1 MFSTSSATNPTASAR
16 TRSHVTVVERS
27 GQASLIDPVY
37 IFRHV
42 WSSKPLI
49 ALTTFL
55 GIALAILLALST
67 PKLYTADTQILVD
80 PRDIK
85 VVQNEVT
92 PNGLPNEATL
102 ALIESQIAVVYSNN
116 VLNRVIDEAGLE
128 SDPEFNG
135 TAETFFGSI
144 FPNLTSF
151 LREDDAQSGRRR
163 LVTVKNL
170 RKAMTVTRDAKSF
183 ILNLSVE
190 TRDPEKSAELS
201 RLIGAT
207 FIDQLGRVQSQTARR
222 ASDALSSRLAEL
234 RQTVAEAERAVE
246 EYKTR
251 NRLVGV
257 GGRLVDDDYILR
269 TNDQLARTRGELA
282 ALRVRAEQMK
292 NVGIDD
298 VVKGSFPEELT
309 SEALT
314 RLRNTYSELSQQAAV
329 LSTTLGPRHPQ
340 RLASREAL
348 ASARNAIRA
357 ELNRI
362 VAAAQTDLARAER
375 TDRDLSTQITA
386 LKTKQLETSESFVK
400 LRELEREVEASRA
413 VYEAFLLRARETGE
427 QESLNT
433 ANVHVISEATPPLEP
448 SSLSRRTL
456 VLLGAILGFFVGIGI
471 AVIRGAVRFF
481 QEVRPL
487 DRVAFDGARVPV
499 GFEAPGYR
507 ERSPYSSGFYPSAG
521 FYSAASGGMG
531 DARQTGSDDA
541 AAAVGEVA
549 LADAV
554 GIRPAVHAETGD
566 LRRPSDTA
574 GDLDGDPQESDEP
587 TETSLAEMSLVEE
600 ERVASEEDAD
610 PQPTSG
616 SLDSPDAVVEAAPVD
631 GEPQSREELRDGIR
645 ALAAER
651 PEIGEQDNLAE
662 TDDAEVK
669 RLQFDIAAV
678 KRHIAEIRERRHAG

>member
-1 MFSTSSATNPTASAR
+1 MAG
-16 TRSHVTVVERS
+16 ERS
-27 GQASLIDPVY
+27 GQTSLIDPIYV
-37 IFRHV
+37 FRRV
-42 WSSKPLI
+42 WASKSLI

-135 TAETFFGSI
+135 TGETLFGSI
-144 FPNLTSF
+144 FPNFVSF
-151 LREDDAQSGRRR
+151 LRQDDVESGRQR
-163 LVTVKNL
+163 LVTLKNL

-183 ILNLSVE
+183 IINLAVE

-201 RLIGAT
+201 RLIGVT

-234 RQTVAEAERAVE
+234 RQSVADAERAVE
-246 EYKTR
+246 EYKTE

-269 TNDQLARTRGELA
+269 TNDQLARSRGEMA

-292 NVGIDD
+292 NVSIDD

-314 RLRNTYSELSQQAAV
+314 RLRNTYSELAQQAAV

-340 RLASREAL
+340 RLASQEAL

-362 VAAAQTDLARAER
+362 VAAAQTDLTRAEQ
-375 TDRDLSTQITA
+375 TDRDLTEQITA
-386 LKTKQLETSESFVK
+386 LKTKQLATSESFVK

-448 SSLSRRTL
+448 SSLARRTM
-456 VLLGAILGFFVGIGI
+456 VLLGAVLGFLAGVGI
-471 AVIRGAVRFF
+471 AVLRATVLFF
-481 QEVRPL
+481 QEGRPF
-487 DRVAFDGARVPV
+487 DRIASDSAPVPV
-499 GFEAPGYR
+499 GFEGAGYRGRAAYAPG
-507 ERSPYSSGFYPSAG
+507 FYQTAG
-521 FYSAASGGMG
+521 LYSAAPLGIGAGREAG
-531 DARQTGSDDA
+531 D
-541 AAAVGEVA
+541 
-549 LADAV
+549 ADAV
-554 GIRPAVHAETGD
+554 AAGEAAQADTAGIRPAVYAETGE
-566 LRRPSDTA
+566 LRRPSDEA
-574 GDLDGDPQESDEP
+574 GEPSRNQPESDDP
-587 TETSLAEMSLVEE
+587 VETSPVDG
-600 ERVASEEDAD
+600 ERLASEEDAD
-610 PQPTSG
+610 PQPSVD
-616 SLDSPDAVVEAAPVD
+616 LPDSPDEGAESAFTDNVA
-631 GEPQSREELRDGIR
+631 QTREELRQKIR
-645 ALAAER
+645 AIAAEP
-651 PEIGEQDNLAE
+651 PEIGYQDNELGQ
-662 TDDAEVK
+662 DDAEVE
-669 RLQFDIAAV
+669 RLQLDIAAV
-678 KRHIAEIRERRHAG
+678 KRHIAEIRERRQVH

>member
-16 TRSHVTVVERS
+16 SRSHVTVVERS
-27 GQASLIDPVY
+27 GQASLIDPIY

-49 ALTTFL
+49 VLTTFL

-144 FPNLTSF
+144 FPNLASF
-151 LREDDAQSGRRR
+151 LREDDAQSGRQR

-183 ILNLSVE
+183 IINLSVE

-201 RLIGAT
+201 RLIGVT

-222 ASDALSSRLAEL
+222 ASDALSARLAEL

-314 RLRNTYSELSQQAAV
+314 RLRNTYSELAQQAAV

-340 RLASREAL
+340 RMASQEAL

-427 QESLNT
+427 QETLNT

-448 SSLSRRTL
+448 SSLSRRTM
-456 VLLGAILGFFVGIGI
+456 VLLGAILGFLVGIGI
-471 AVIRGAVRFF
+471 AVLRGAVRFF

-487 DRVAFDGARVPV
+487 DRVAWDGAGVPL
-499 GFEAPGYR
+499 GFEAAGYR
-507 ERSPYSSGFYPSAG
+507 GRSPYSPGYYPSAG
-521 FYSAASGGMG
+521 FYSTAPAGMG
-531 DARQTGSDDA
+531 EARQADRDDA
-541 AAAVGEVA
+541 AVVGGVG
-549 LADAV
+549 LADAA
-554 GIRPAVHAETGD
+554 GIRPAVYAETGD
-566 LRRPSDTA
+566 IRRPVDEA
-574 GDLDGDPQESDEP
+574 GEPNRDQHESDQP
-587 TETSLAEMSLVEE
+587 AEMSPLEE
-600 ERVASEEDAD
+600 ERVVSEEDMD
-610 PQPTSG
+610 RQPAG
-616 SLDSPDAVVEAAPVD
+616 DAPASPDAAAEPAPVN
-631 GEPQSREELRDGIR
+631 GEPQTSEELRDGIR
-645 ALAAER
+645 ALAAAS
-651 PEIGEQDNLAE
+651 PEIGDQHNLVE
-662 TDDAEVK
+662 TDDAEVE

-678 KRHIAEIRERRHAG
+678 KRHIAEIRERRQVH

>member
-1 MFSTSSATNPTASAR
+1 MAG
-16 TRSHVTVVERS
+16 ERS
-27 GQASLIDPVY
+27 GQTSLIDPIYV
-37 IFRHV
+37 FRRV
-42 WSSKPLI
+42 WASKSLI

-135 TAETFFGSI
+135 TGETLFGSI
-144 FPNLTSF
+144 FPNLVSF
-151 LREDDAQSGRRR
+151 LRQDDVESGRQR
-163 LVTVKNL
+163 LVTLKNL

-183 ILNLSVE
+183 IINLAVE

-234 RQTVAEAERAVE
+234 RQSVADAERAVE
-246 EYKTR
+246 EYKTE

-269 TNDQLARTRGELA
+269 TNDQLARSRGEMA

-292 NVGIDD
+292 NVSIDD

-314 RLRNTYSELSQQAAV
+314 RLRNTYSELAQQAAV

-340 RLASREAL
+340 RLASQEAL

-362 VAAAQTDLARAER
+362 VAAAQTDLTRAEQ
-375 TDRDLSTQITA
+375 TDRDLTEQITA
-386 LKTKQLETSESFVK
+386 LKTKQLATSESFVK

-448 SSLSRRTL
+448 SSLARRTM
-456 VLLGAILGFFVGIGI
+456 VLLGAVLGFLAGVGI
-471 AVIRGAVRFF
+471 AVLRATVLFF
-481 QEVRPL
+481 QEGRPF
-487 DRVAFDGARVPV
+487 DRIASDSAPVAV
-499 GFEAPGYR
+499 GFEGAGYRGRAAYAPG
-507 ERSPYSSGFYPSAG
+507 FYQTAG
-521 FYSAASGGMG
+521 LYSAAPLGIGAGREAG
-531 DARQTGSDDA
+531 D
-541 AAAVGEVA
+541 
-549 LADAV
+549 ADAV
-554 GIRPAVHAETGD
+554 AAGEAAQADTAGIRPAVYAETGE
-566 LRRPSDTA
+566 LRRPSDEA
-574 GDLDGDPQESDEP
+574 GEPSRNQPESDNP
-587 TETSLAEMSLVEE
+587 VGTSPVDG
-600 ERVASEEDAD
+600 ERLASEEDAD
-610 PQPTSG
+610 PKPSVD
-616 SLDSPDAVVEAAPVD
+616 LPDSPDGGAESASADDVA
-631 GEPQSREELRDGIR
+631 QTREELRQKIR
-645 ALAAER
+645 AIAAER
-651 PEIGEQDNLAE
+651 PEIGDQDNELGQ
-662 TDDAEVK
+662 DDAEVE
-669 RLQFDIAAV
+669 RLQLDIAAV
-678 KRHIAEIRERRHAG
+678 KRHIAEIRERRQVH

>member
-1 MFSTSSATNPTASAR
+1 MFSTSSATDPTASAR
-16 TRSHVTVVERS
+16 SRSHVTVVERS

-49 ALTTFL
+49 VLTTFL

-116 VLNRVIDEAGLE
+116 VLNRVIDGAGLE

-135 TAETFFGSI
+135 TGETFFGSI
-144 FPNLTSF
+144 FPNLASF
-151 LREDDAQSGRRR
+151 LREDDAQSGRQR

-183 ILNLSVE
+183 IINLSVE

-201 RLIGAT
+201 RLIGVT

-222 ASDALSSRLAEL
+222 ASDALSARLAEL

-314 RLRNTYSELSQQAAV
+314 RLRNTYSELAQQAAV

-340 RLASREAL
+340 RLASQEAL

-448 SSLSRRTL
+448 SSLSRRTM
-456 VLLGAILGFFVGIGI
+456 VLLGAILGFLVGIGI
-471 AVIRGAVRFF
+471 AVLRGAVRFF

-487 DRVAFDGARVPV
+487 DRVALDGAGAPF

-507 ERSPYSSGFYPSAG
+507 GGSAYSPGFYPSAG
-521 FYSAASGGMG
+521 FYSAAPVGMN
-531 DARQTGSDDA
+531 DARQTGGNDA
-541 AAAVGEVA
+541 AGEVG
-549 LADAV
+549 LADAA
-554 GIRPAVHAETGD
+554 GIRPAVYAETGD
-566 LRRPSDTA
+566 LRRSNGVGSERDHA
-574 GDLDGDPQESDEP
+574 REASDEP
-587 TETSLAEMSLVEE
+587 AEVSPVEE
-600 ERVASEEDAD
+600 EHVASREDAEQRPAGD
-610 PQPTSG
+610 AP
-616 SLDSPDAVVEAAPVD
+616 DSPDAVAEPAPAD
-631 GEPQSREELRDGIR
+631 GKPQTREELRDGIR
-645 ALAAER
+645 AIAAER
-651 PEIGEQDNLAE
+651 PEIGDQDNLAA
-662 TDDAEVK
+662 TDDAEVE

-678 KRHIAEIRERRHAG
+678 KRHIAEIRERRQVH

>member
-1 MFSTSSATNPTASAR
+1 MFSTSSTTVPTASAR
-16 TRSHVTVVERS
+16 SRSHVTVVERS

-49 ALTTFL
+49 VLTTFL

-116 VLNRVIDEAGLE
+116 VLNRVIDAAGLE

-135 TAETFFGSI
+135 TGETFFGSI
-144 FPNLTSF
+144 FPNLASF
-151 LREDDAQSGRRR
+151 LREDDAQSGRQR

-183 ILNLSVE
+183 IINLSVE

-222 ASDALSSRLAEL
+222 ASDALSARLAEL

-314 RLRNTYSELSQQAAV
+314 RLRNTYSELAQQAAV

-340 RLASREAL
+340 RMASQEAL

-427 QESLNT
+427 QETLNT

-448 SSLSRRTL
+448 SSLPRRTM
-456 VLLGAILGFFVGIGI
+456 VLLGAILGFLVGIGI
-471 AVIRGAVRFF
+471 AVLRGAVRFF

-487 DRVAFDGARVPV
+487 DRVALDGARGPV
-499 GFEAPGYR
+499 GFEAAEYR
-507 ERSPYSSGFYPSAG
+507 ERSPYSPGFYPSAG
-521 FYSAASGGMG
+521 FYSAAPVGMS
-531 DARQTGSDDA
+531 DARQTGGNDV
-541 AAAVGEVA
+541 AAVGEVA

-554 GIRPAVHAETGD
+554 GIRPAVYAETGE
-566 LRRPSDTA
+566 LRRSSDAA
-574 GDLDGDPQESDEP
+574 GELNQDEPESDQP
-587 TETSLAEMSLVEE
+587 AETSPVEE
-600 ERVASEEDAD
+600 ERLASEEDAD
-610 PQPTSG
+610 PQPTGDSP
-616 SLDSPDAVVEAAPVD
+616 DSPDAVVEAAPVD
-631 GEPQSREELRDGIR
+631 SEPQTREELRDSIR
-645 ALAAER
+645 AIATES
-651 PEIGEQDNLAE
+651 PEIGDQDNLAE
-662 TDDAEVK
+662 TDDAEVE

-678 KRHIAEIRERRHAG
+678 KRHIAEIRERRQVH

>member
-1 MFSTSSATNPTASAR
+1 MGSNVR
-16 TRSHVTVVERS
+16 LGERS
-27 GQASLIDPVY
+27 RQASLIDPVY
-37 IFRHV
+37 VFRQV
-42 WSSKPLI
+42 WASKPLI
-49 ALTTFL
+49 VLTTFL

-92 PNGLPNEATL
+92 PNGLPNEASL

-135 TAETFFGSI
+135 TGETFFGSI

-151 LREDDAQSGRRR
+151 LRQDDAQSGRQR

-183 ILNLSVE
+183 IINLSVE

-222 ASDALSSRLAEL
+222 ASDALSARLAEL

-292 NVGIDD
+292 NVSIDD

-314 RLRNTYSELSQQAAV
+314 RLRNTYSELAQQAAV

-340 RLASREAL
+340 RLASQEAL

-362 VAAAQTDLARAER
+362 VAAAQTDLTRAEQ
-375 TDRDLSTQITA
+375 TDRDLTEQITA
-386 LKTKQLETSESFVK
+386 LKTKQLATSESFVK

-433 ANVHVISEATPPLEP
+433 ANVHVISEATPPLEA
-448 SSLSRRTL
+448 SSLSRRMM
-456 VLLGAILGFFVGIGI
+456 VLLGAILGFLAGTGI
-471 AVIRGAVRFF
+471 AVLRAAILFF
-481 QEVRPL
+481 REVRPF
-487 DRVAFDGARVPV
+487 DRVASDGAPVTV
-499 GFEAPGYR
+499 GFEASGHR
-507 ERSPYSSGFYPSAG
+507 GRSLYSPGFYPSAG
-521 FYSAASGGMG
+521 FYSAAPVGMG
-531 DARQTGSDDA
+531 DARQTGDDALAGEAEPDA
-541 AAAVGEVA
+541 AA
-549 LADAV
+549 
-554 GIRPAVHAETGD
+554 GIRPAVYAETGEF
-566 LRRPSDTA
+566 RRSSDAA
-574 GDLDGDPQESDEP
+574 GELNQDEPESDEA
-587 TETSLAEMSLVEE
+587 AEMSPVEQE
-600 ERVASEEDAD
+600 PLASEEDAD
-610 PQPTSG
+610 PQPADDSP
-616 SLDSPDAVVEAAPVD
+616 DSPDAGAEPASAD
-631 GEPQSREELRDGIR
+631 GVSQTREELRDGIR
-645 ALAAER
+645 ALAAQS
-651 PEIGEQDNLAE
+651 PQIGDQDNLAE
-662 TDDAEVK
+662 TDDAEVE
-669 RLQFDIAAV
+669 RLQLDIAAV
-678 KRHIAEIRERRHAG
+678 KRHIADIRERRQVH

>member
-16 TRSHVTVVERS
+16 SRSHVTVVERS

-49 ALTTFL
+49 VLTTFL

-135 TAETFFGSI
+135 TGETFFGSI
-144 FPNLTSF
+144 FPNLVSF
-151 LREDDAQSGRRR
+151 LREDDAQSGRQR

-183 ILNLSVE
+183 IINLSVE

-201 RLIGAT
+201 RLIGVT

-222 ASDALSSRLAEL
+222 ASDALSARLAEL

-314 RLRNTYSELSQQAAV
+314 RLRNTYSELAQQAAV

-340 RLASREAL
+340 RMASQEAL

-427 QESLNT
+427 QETLNT

-448 SSLSRRTL
+448 SSLSRRTM
-456 VLLGAILGFFVGIGI
+456 VLLGAILGFLVGIGI
-471 AVIRGAVRFF
+471 AVLRGAVRFF

-487 DRVAFDGARVPV
+487 DRVALDGAGGPV
-499 GFEAPGYR
+499 GFEAADYR
-507 ERSPYSSGFYPSAG
+507 GRSPYSPGFYPSAG
-521 FYSAASGGMG
+521 FYSAVSGGMG
-531 DARQTGSDDA
+531 DARQTAPTA
-541 AAAVGEVA
+541 AVVGEVG
-549 LADAV
+549 LADAA
-554 GIRPAVHAETGD
+554 GIRPAVYAETGD
-566 LRRPSDTA
+566 LRRPVDEA
-574 GDLDGDPQESDEP
+574 GEPNRDQHESDQP
-587 TETSLAEMSLVEE
+587 AEMSPLEE
-600 ERVASEEDAD
+600 ERVVSEEDMD
-610 PQPTSG
+610 RQPAG
-616 SLDSPDAVVEAAPVD
+616 DALASPDAAAEPAPVD
-631 GEPQSREELRDGIR
+631 GQPQTREELRDGIR
-645 ALAAER
+645 AIAAER
-651 PEIGEQDNLAE
+651 PEIGDQDNLAA
-662 TDDAEVK
+662 TDDAEVE

-678 KRHIAEIRERRHAG
+678 KRHIAEIRERRQVH

>member
-1 MFSTSSATNPTASAR
+1 MFSTSSATNPTASTR
-16 TRSHVTVVERS
+16 SRSHVTVVERS
-27 GQASLIDPVY
+27 GQASLIDPIY

-49 ALTTFL
+49 VLTTFL

-144 FPNLTSF
+144 FPNLASF
-151 LREDDAQSGRRR
+151 LREDDAQSGRQR

-183 ILNLSVE
+183 IINLSVE

-201 RLIGAT
+201 RLIGVT

-222 ASDALSSRLAEL
+222 ASDALSARLAEL

-314 RLRNTYSELSQQAAV
+314 RLRNTYSELAQQAAV

-340 RLASREAL
+340 RMASQEAL

-427 QESLNT
+427 QETLNT

-448 SSLSRRTL
+448 SSLSRRTM
-456 VLLGAILGFFVGIGI
+456 VLLGAILGFLVGIGI
-471 AVIRGAVRFF
+471 AVLRGAVRFF

-487 DRVAFDGARVPV
+487 DRVAWDGAGVPL
-499 GFEAPGYR
+499 GFEAAGYR
-507 ERSPYSSGFYPSAG
+507 GRSPYSPGYYPSAG
-521 FYSAASGGMG
+521 FYSAAPVGMG
-531 DARQTGSDDA
+531 EARQADRDDA
-541 AAAVGEVA
+541 AVVGGVG
-549 LADAV
+549 LADAA
-554 GIRPAVHAETGD
+554 GIRPAVYAETGD
-566 LRRPSDTA
+566 LRRPVDEA
-574 GDLDGDPQESDEP
+574 GEPNRDQHESDQP
-587 TETSLAEMSLVEE
+587 AEMGPLEE
-600 ERVASEEDAD
+600 ERVVREEDMD
-610 PQPTSG
+610 QQPAG
-616 SLDSPDAVVEAAPVD
+616 DAPASPDAAAEPAPVD
-631 GEPQSREELRDGIR
+631 GQPQTREELRDGIR
-645 ALAAER
+645 AIAAER
-651 PEIGEQDNLAE
+651 PEIGDQDNLAA
-662 TDDAEVK
+662 TDDAEVE

-678 KRHIAEIRERRHAG
+678 KRHIAEIRERRQVH